1 VSTRGAGD
9 AFVAGAAS
17 RLLPPLGQLSLGRSL
32 GRGKVAVADAA
43 QVREALQAGLRTA
56 RVVLLGE
63 AAVRLPSQLPVRHVA
78 LK

>member
-1 VSTRGAGD
+1 M
-9 AFVAGAAS
+9 
-17 RLLPPLGQLSLGRSL
+17 
-32 GRGKVAVADAA
+32 AVADAA

>member
-63 AAVRLPSQLPVRHVA
+63 AG
-78 LK
+78 